1 MQLEGIGGSTARSI
15 STNSG
20 MTGQMAIDGS
30 RPNIGE
36 QEITNQT
43 KRVESKNHVEEKYF
57 FEKRVYSEDDVQDI
71 IEKANKEFIAHDR
84 KFEFSIH
91 EKTKQVMIKVLD
103 SVTNDVIKE
112 LPPERLLDIIAG
124 IWEVAGIM
132 VDKKI

>member
-1 MQLEGIGGSTARSI
+1 MQLGGIGGSTAKNI

-20 MTGQMAIDGS
+20 MTGQMAIRGNI
-30 RPNIGE
+30 PNIGE
-36 QEITNQT
+36 QAVTNQT
-43 KRVESKNHVEEKYF
+43 KRVESKNRVEEKYF
-57 FEKRVYSEDDVQDI
+57 FEKRVYSEDDVLDI
-71 IEKANKEFIAHDR
+71 VEKANKEFIAYDR

-132 VDKKI
+132 VDRKI